1 MKSFAITATIVSLA
15 LIEAAA
21 CRGADETNVLQQV
34 VSLGLPKLS
43 SELPTYYSE
52 GAKARAERI
61 EASIADMIAFYRE
74 RLGIQESINLAV
86 LNEKDW
92 KSVNPNPYGL
102 PNAYGPPPV
111 IFMPATT
118 GGFAFH
124 LMEARKDAIPADVL
138 KAYLETNH
146 TTFETASEDFVDA
159 IGFHEL
165 GHALCLRYGIDPQ
178 CRWLNE
184 FIASYFEYAY
194 ISERRP
200 DSKRVFDLLGR
211 PSWARPKNR
220 TLADFE
226 RLYSGVDD
234 LGWYHGMFETRIRE
248 LYPKMGLQF
257 LKELRGQF
265 PAAAGD
271 HQGVFVPTPVPPEQ
285 LLEELEKI
293 APGFKDWATGFR

>member
-1 MKSFAITATIVSLA
+1 MMV
-15 LIEAAA
+15 
-21 CRGADETNVLQQV
+21 
-34 VSLGLPKLS
+34 
-43 SELPTYYSE
+43 
-52 GAKARAERI
+52 
-61 EASIADMIAFYRE
+61 FYRE

-86 LNEKDW
+86 LNEKEW
-92 KSVNPNPYGL
+92 KSINPNPYGL

-124 LMEARKDAIPADVL
+124 LMVARKNAIPADVL

-146 TTFETASEDFVDA
+146 TRFEAAAEDFVDA

-165 GHALCLRYGIDPQ
+165 GHALSQSYGIDPQ
-178 CRWLNE
+178 CHWLNE

-211 PSWARPKNR
+211 PSSVRPKNT
-220 TLADFE
+220 TLADFDW
-226 RLYSGVDD
+226 LYMGVDD
-234 LGWYHGMFETRIRE
+234 VGWYHGMFETRIRE
-248 LYPKMGLQF
+248 LYPEMGLQF
-257 LKELRGQF
+257 LKELRRRF

-271 HQGVFVPTPVPPEQ
+271 HKGVPVPDPVPPEQ

-293 APGFKDWATGFR
+293 APGFKEWARGFR